1 MSAIITD
8 LFRVFNAKQFVES
21 LSEPATSTPSAAAA
35 AEAGTERTRLYF
47 FIGRPNEWNSYL
59 EYYAPDVSLSS
70 FQVNE
75 QVYQGSSLASA
86 TAKGTVVKIFPQS
99 LLLTNVTGTFSSGL
113 TIKGNTSGGQAKAG
127 IFRSGTDSNPIVP
140 FDNLEEKFEVYD
152 DMTALKRVTNDDIIH
167 VISRYNW
174 SSQIYD
180 MYKPDYSSAK
190 LSGATQKSSLY
201 ESKFYVMNSQYQVFK
216 CLYNGQTPTDVNGVV
231 SIEEPVKTA
240 GGPDIFIETT
250 DPNTG
255 RRPSDSKRPYI
266 WRYMYTIPTSSV
278 LKFVS
283 TDFIPIITGGT
294 TSVNGEINVAL
305 ITSAGTGYDNG
316 TYYQEVKGDGT
327 GAIVK
332 LVVENNQLS
341 RIDVV
346 SGGSGYKYGKVDI
359 SSSSVWYSTLT
370 GSNLSGQVSIDA
382 NNNATN
388 GAIDVIISPQGGHG
402 SDPIL
407 ELGGKRVMINT
418 RLEYAEGSGDFVTDN
433 DFRRI
438 GLLVDPKLRGTST
451 FATSSTLSALNGI
464 KIKTPGGNYQV
475 DEEITQTYT
484 VSGVTYVAKGTV
496 VSWTPYV
503 NSSTGVID
511 YGILKY
517 IQSPEKHTD
526 ASGKVRPFVNNQQNV
541 VGASSLIAAL
551 PDNTA
556 GVTTYYGMTFT
567 DGIALAEIEKY
578 SGEVIYVEN
587 RRPITRAQDQIED
600 IKLVVEF

>member
-70 FQVNE
+70 FQINE

-167 VISRYNW
+167 VVTRYNW
-174 SSQIYD
+174 SSQVYD

-201 ESKFYVMNSQYQVFK
+201 ESKFYIMNSQYQVFK

-231 SIEEPVKTA
+231 SIEEPIKTA

-250 DPNTG
+250 DANTG

-283 TDFIPIITGGT
+283 TDFIPIIAGGT
-294 TSVNGEINVAL
+294 TSVNGEVNVAL

-359 SSSSVWYSTLT
+359 TSSSVWYSTLT

-388 GAIDVIISPQGGHG
+388 GAIDVVISPQGGHG

-451 FATSSTLSALNGI
+451 FATSSTLSSLNGI

-484 VSGVTYVAKGTV
+484 VSGVTYIAKGTV

-517 IQSPEKHTD
+517 IQSPQKHTD
-526 ASGKVRPFVNNQQNV
+526 ASGKVRAFVNNQQNV

-578 SGEVIYVEN
+578 SGDVIYVEN

>member
-174 SSQIYD
+174 SSQVYD

-294 TSVNGEINVAL
+294 TSVNGEVNVAL

-526 ASGKVRPFVNNQQNV
+526 SSGKVRPFVNNQQNV

-578 SGEVIYVEN
+578 SGDVIYVEN

>member
-21 LSEPATSTPSAAAA
+21 LSEPSTSSPAAAAA

-59 EYYAPDVSLSS
+59 EYYAQDVSLSS
-70 FQVNE
+70 FQVGE
-75 QVYQGSSLASA
+75 QVYQGSTLPTA
-86 TAKGTVVKIFPQS
+86 TAKGTIVKIYPQS
-99 LLLTNVTGTFSSGL
+99 LLLSNVTGTFASGV
-113 TIKGNTSGGQAKAG
+113 TIKGNTSAGQAKAG
-127 IFRSGTDSNPIVP
+127 IFRVGSDSSPIVP

-152 DMTALKRVTNDDIIH
+152 DMTALKRVTNDDIVH
-167 VISRYNW
+167 VVSRYNW
-174 SSQIYD
+174 SSQTYD

-216 CLYNGQTPTDVNGVV
+216 CLYNGETPTDVNGVV

-240 GGPDIFIETT
+240 SGPDIFIETY
-250 DPNTG
+250 DPVTR

-266 WRYMYTIPTSSV
+266 WRYMFTIPTSSV

-283 TDFIPIITGGT
+283 TDFIPIVTGGT

-305 ITSAGTGYDNG
+305 ITSVGSGYDNG
-316 TYYQEVKGDGT
+316 TYYQEIRGNGS

-341 RIDVV
+341 TIDVV
-346 SGGSGYKYGKVDI
+346 SGGSGYTYGAVDI
-359 SSSSVWYSTLT
+359 SSTSVWYSTLT
-370 GSNLSGQVSIDA
+370 GQSLSGQVSIDA
-382 NNNATN
+382 NSNATN

-438 GLLVDPKLRGTST
+438 GLLTDPKLRGTST
-451 FATSSTLSALNGI
+451 FATSSTLSSLGGI
-464 KIKTPGGNYQV
+464 KIKVPGGDYQV

-484 VSGVTYVAKGTV
+484 VGGVTYTAKGTV

-517 IQSPEKHTD
+517 IQSPQKHTD
-526 ASGKVRPFVNNQQNV
+526 NSGQVRAFVNDQQNV
-541 VGASSLIAAL
+541 VGSSSLIAAL
-551 PDNTA
+551 PDNTVA
-556 GVTTYYGMTFT
+556 TTVYYGMTFT
-567 DGIALAEIEKY
+567 DGIAQPEIEKY
-578 SGEVIYVEN
+578 SGEIIYVEN